1 MVKLANEG
9 KEDTKKQAKAESNQE
24 KLLHNQKRLREL
36 DTQLGHA
43 VPQLDTEIS
52 SAWRGR
58 GRGGRRAP
66 RRVCRRGPVCDD
78 ASLLLLCM
86 HAAPLPQP
94 APLLRA
100 TPYPT
105 HPPTH
110 L

>member
-58 GRGGRRAP
+58 AGWRTACTAPCLPP
-66 RRVCRRGPVCDD
+66 RRPVRND
-78 ASLLLLCM
+78 A
-86 HAAPLPQP
+86 
-94 APLLRA
+94 
-100 TPYPT
+100 
-105 HPPTH
+105 
-110 L
+110 